1 MASQVTINS
10 PYEERELAGTGPEIV
25 PLAVNASLLERPSP
39 MNDLTQCVLT
49 PEVPTEGFAPLGV
62 GVHRASTIVF
72 KDAASYA
79 ARGDRG
85 HQGYSY
91 GLYGTPTTR
100 TLEAKLTTLEGGAWT
115 FLTPS
120 GQAANALA
128 VLPFLAAGDHVL
140 IADTAYPPMRDL
152 AETDLRRLGV
162 EVAFFDPLSPDDVA
176 SKMRDNTRIVWCE
189 SPGSTTMEILDLP
202 AIVAMAHQRGALVG
216 VDNTWATPLNFKP
229 IAHGAD
235 IVTEALTKFVSGHSD
250 VLMGSITVRD
260 ADLIKPIRSLIGRMG
275 IGVSPDDASLV
286 LRGFET
292 LGVRLRHSE
301 RVALD
306 FARRIAT
313 HPLVEQVLH
322 PALETFPGHAI
333 WKRDFLGSSGV
344 FSIAFKHGATHHVA
358 AALDALQV
366 FAIGASWGGTR
377 SLAAPMSIEGFRS
390 ATSWS
395 GPDVILRLS
404 IGLEDERELWADIER
419 LLASIEDETPS
430 TGSEA
435 WRKAESRG

>member
-1 MASQVTINS
+1 
-10 PYEERELAGTGPEIV
+10 
-25 PLAVNASLLERPSP
+25 

-49 PEVPTEGFAPLGV
+49 PEVPAAGFDPLGV

-72 KDAASYA
+72 KDAATYA
-79 ARGDRG
+79 SRGDRG
-85 HQGYSY
+85 HEGYSY

-100 TLEAKLTTLEGGAWT
+100 TLEAKLTSLEGGAWS

-128 VLPFLAAGDHVL
+128 VLPFLAAGDHIL

-152 AETDLRRLGV
+152 AETDLKRLGV
-162 EVAFFDPLSPDDVA
+162 DVEFFDPQSPDDA
-176 SKMRDNTRIVWCE
+176 AGKMRRTTKIVWCE
-189 SPGSTTMEILDLP
+189 SPGSTTMEMLDLP
-202 AIVAMAHQRGALVG
+202 KIAAIAHEHGALVG

-229 IAHGAD
+229 LELGAD

-250 VLMGSITVRD
+250 VLMGSIT
-260 ADLIKPIRSLIGRMG
+260 IKDTSLLNPIRSLIGRMG

-301 RVALD
+301 RVALN
-306 FARRIAT
+306 FARRIAGHT
-313 HPLVEQVLH
+313 VVDQVLH
-322 PALETFPGHAI
+322 PALETFPGHAL

-344 FSIAFKHGATHHVA
+344 FSIVFKRQAAAHVA
-358 AALDALQV
+358 VALDTLQV

-377 SLAAPMSIEGFRS
+377 SLAAPMSIDGFRT
-390 ATSWS
+390 ATSWH

-404 IGLEDERELWADIER
+404 IGLEDEAELWADVER
-419 LLASIEDETPS
+419 LLETLEACMTAASA
-430 TGSEA
+430 GSLI
-435 WRKAESRG
+435 KAASNG

>member
-1 MASQVTINS
+1 
-10 PYEERELAGTGPEIV
+10 
-25 PLAVNASLLERPSP
+25 

-49 PEVPTEGFAPLGV
+49 PEVPTEGFASLAV

-72 KDAASYA
+72 PDASAYAS
-79 ARGDRG
+79 RGDRG

-100 TLEAKLTTLEGGAWT
+100 TLEAKITSLEAGVWS

-128 VLPFLAAGDHVL
+128 VMPFLAAGDHIL
-140 IADTAYPPMRDL
+140 IADTAYPPMRDF
-152 AETDLRRLGV
+152 AESDLRRSGV
-162 EVAFFDPLSPDDVA
+162 DVEFFDPLSPEDVA
-176 SKMRDNTRIVWCE
+176 SKMRTTTRIVWCE
-189 SPGSTTMEILDLP
+189 SPGSTTMEIGDLP
-202 AIVAMAHQRGALVG
+202 AIASIAHRRGALVG
-216 VDNTWATPLNFKP
+216 FDNTWATPLNFKP
-229 IAHGAD
+229 LIHGAD

-250 VLMGSITVRD
+250 VLMGSITVAD
-260 ADLIKPIRSLIGRMG
+260 ATLITPIRSLIGRMG

-306 FARRIAT
+306 FARRLAD
-313 HPLVEQVLH
+313 HPLVERVVH
-322 PALETFPGHAI
+322 PALETSPGHAI

-344 FSIAFKHGATHHVA
+344 FSILFKNSASRHVA
-358 AALDALQV
+358 SALDALRI

-377 SLAAPMSIEGFRS
+377 SLAAPMSIEGLRS
-390 ATSWS
+390 ATAWS

-404 IGLEDERELWADIER
+404 IGLEDEGELWADIER
-419 LLASIEDETPS
+419 LLASIGAKEQSNMRE
-430 TGSEA
+430 GSLKFVH
-435 WRKAESRG
+435 RV

>member
-1 MASQVTINS
+1 MS
-10 PYEERELAGTGPEIV
+10 
-25 PLAVNASLLERPSP
+25 
-39 MNDLTQCVLT
+39 DLTQCVLT
-49 PEVPTEGFAPLGV
+49 PEVPTDGFTPLGV

-72 KDAASYA
+72 KDAVAYAS
-79 ARGDRG
+79 RGERG
-85 HQGYSY
+85 REGYSY

-100 TLEAKLTTLEGGAWT
+100 TLEAKLTSLEGGAWT

-128 VLPFLAAGDHVL
+128 VLPFLAAGDHIL

-152 AETDLRRLGV
+152 AQTDLHRLGV
-162 EVAFFDPLSPDDVA
+162 DVEFFNPRSLEDVT
-176 SKMRDNTRIVWCE
+176 SKIRKKTRIVWCE

-202 AIVAMAHQRGALVG
+202 KIAAIAHEHGALVG

-229 IAHGAD
+229 LQHGAD

-260 ADLIKPIRSLIGRMG
+260 TALITPIRSLIGRMG

-292 LGVRLRHSE
+292 LSVRLRHSE

-306 FARRIAT
+306 FARRIEG
-313 HPLVEQVLH
+313 HPLVTQVLH
-322 PALETFPGHAI
+322 PALETFPDHEL

-344 FSIAFKHGATHHVA
+344 FSIVFTEAASIHVA
-358 AALDALQV
+358 ASLDALKT

-377 SLAAPMSIEGFRS
+377 SLAAPMSIAGSRS
-390 ATSWS
+390 ATAWNS
-395 GPDVILRLS
+395 PDVILRLS
-404 IGLEDERELWADIER
+404 IGLEDEVELWADVER
-419 LLASIEDETPS
+419 LLASL
-430 TGSEA
+430 EA
-435 WRKAESRG
+435 RTVESANAASLKTVHHG

>member
-1 MASQVTINS
+1 
-10 PYEERELAGTGPEIV
+10 
-25 PLAVNASLLERPSP
+25 

-49 PEVPTEGFAPLGV
+49 PEISTEGFDPLGV

-72 KDAASYA
+72 KDAAAYA
-79 ARGDRG
+79 SRGDRG
-85 HQGYSY
+85 HEGYSY

-100 TLEAKLTTLEGGAWT
+100 TLEAKLTKLEGGAWT

-128 VLPFLAAGDHVL
+128 VLPFLAAGDHIL
-140 IADTAYPPMRDL
+140 IADTAYPPMRDF
-152 AETDLRRLGV
+152 ADTDLKRLGV
-162 EVAFFDPLSPDDVA
+162 EVEFFDPQSLDDVA
-176 SKMRDNTRIVWCE
+176 AKINENTKIVWCE
-189 SPGSTTMEILDLP
+189 SPGSTTMEIVDLP
-202 AIVAMAHQRGALVG
+202 SIAAIAHQRGALVG

-229 IAHGAD
+229 LEHGAD

-250 VLMGSITVRD
+250 VLMGSITIKD
-260 ADLIKPIRSLIGRMG
+260 TALLKPIRSLIGRMG

-301 RVALD
+301 KVALN
-306 FARRIAT
+306 FAGKIEG
-313 HPLVEQVLH
+313 HPVVDQVLH
-322 PALETFPGHAI
+322 PALRTFPGHAL

-344 FSIAFKHGATHHVA
+344 FSIVFKQEAAAHVA
-358 AALDALQV
+358 AALDTLEV

-377 SLAAPMSIEGFRS
+377 SLVAPMSIVDFRT
-390 ATSWS
+390 ATSWD

-404 IGLEDERELWADIER
+404 IGLEDESELWADVER
-419 LLASIEDETPS
+419 FLGTLAAHTTAASS
-430 TGSEA
+430 GRQA
-435 WRKAESRG
+435 KAASNG

>member
-1 MASQVTINS
+1 
-10 PYEERELAGTGPEIV
+10 
-25 PLAVNASLLERPSP
+25 

-49 PEVPTEGFAPLGV
+49 PAVPVEGYDPLGV

-72 KDAASYA
+72 KNAAAYA
-79 ARGDRG
+79 SRGDRG

-100 TLEAKLTTLEGGAWT
+100 TLEAKLSALEGGAWT
-115 FLTPS
+115 FLSPS

-162 EVAFFDPLSPDDVA
+162 AVEFFDPLSPQDVA
-176 SKMRDNTRIVWCE
+176 GKMRDTTRIVWCE
-189 SPGSTTMEILDLP
+189 SPGSTTMEVMDLP
-202 AIVAMAHQRGALVG
+202 RIAEIAHARGALVG

-229 IAHGAD
+229 LLHGAD

-260 ADLIKPIRSLIGRMG
+260 EALIKPIRLFIGRMG

-292 LGVRLRHSE
+292 LGVRLRHSD
-301 RVALD
+301 RIARD
-306 FARRIAT
+306 FARRLAD
-313 HPLVEQVLH
+313 HPLVDRVLH
-322 PALETFPGHAI
+322 PALESFPGHGI

-344 FSIAFKHGATHHVA
+344 FSVTFREAASAHVA
-358 AALDALQV
+358 TALDAFRL

-377 SLAAPMSIEGFRS
+377 SLAAPMSINGFRT
-390 ATSWS
+390 ATCWN

-404 IGLEDERELWADIER
+404 IGLEDEDELWADIER
-419 LLASIEDETPS
+419 FLASLES
-430 TGSEA
+430 LALAAAAEA
-435 WRKAESRG
+435 AVRHG

>member
-1 MASQVTINS
+1 MDKAPT
-10 PYEERELAGTGPEIV
+10 
-25 PLAVNASLLERPSP
+25 
-39 MNDLTQCVLT
+39 DLTQCVLT
-49 PEVPTEGFAPLGV
+49 PPVPTAGFDPLGV

-72 KDAASYA
+72 KDAATYVS
-79 ARGDRG
+79 RGDRG
-85 HQGYSY
+85 HDGYSY

-100 TLEAKLTTLEGGAWT
+100 TLEAKLTILEGGVWS
-115 FLTPS
+115 FLAPS

-128 VLPFLAAGDHVL
+128 VLPFLAAGDHIL

-152 AETDLRRLGV
+152 AETDLKRLGV
-162 EVAFFDPLSPDDVA
+162 EVEFFDPQSPDDVA
-176 SKMRDNTRIVWCE
+176 ARIRPATKIVWCE
-189 SPGSTTMEILDLP
+189 SPGSTTMEIQDLP
-202 AIVAMAHQRGALVG
+202 RIAAIAHQHGALVG

-229 IAHGAD
+229 LQHGAD

-250 VLMGSITVRD
+250 VLMGSITIKD
-260 ADLIKPIRSLIGRMG
+260 MGLLKPIRSFIGRMG

-306 FARRIAT
+306 FARRIAA
-313 HPLVEQVLH
+313 HPVVDQVLH
-322 PALETFPGHAI
+322 PALETFSGHEL

-344 FSIAFKHGATHHVA
+344 FSIVFKAQAAPHVST
-358 AALDALQV
+358 ALDTLRV

-377 SLAAPMSIEGFRS
+377 SLVAPMSINGFRT
-390 ATSWS
+390 ATSWH

-404 IGLEDERELWADIER
+404 IGLEDENDLWADVER
-419 LLASIEDETPS
+419 LLEALQARTGQTSTDDPLKVASH
-430 TGSEA
+430 G
-435 WRKAESRG
+435 

>member
-1 MASQVTINS
+1 
-10 PYEERELAGTGPEIV
+10 
-25 PLAVNASLLERPSP
+25 

-49 PEVPTEGFAPLGV
+49 PEVSSEGFAPLGV

-72 KDAASYA
+72 EDAAAYA
-79 ARGDRG
+79 SRGNRG
-85 HQGYSY
+85 HEGYSY

-100 TLEAKLTTLEGGAWT
+100 TLEAKVTSLEGGAWS

-128 VLPFLAAGDHVL
+128 VLPFLAAGDHIL

-162 EVAFFDPLSPDDVA
+162 DVDFFDPRSPQDVA
-176 SKMRDNTRIVWCE
+176 SKMRKTTKIVWCE
-189 SPGSTTMEILDLP
+189 SPGSTTMEIVDLP
-202 AIVAMAHQRGALVG
+202 QIVAIAHAKGALVG

-229 IAHGAD
+229 LAHGAD

-250 VLMGSITVRD
+250 VLMGSITIGD
-260 ADLIKPIRSLIGRMG
+260 MELLKPIRSFIGRMG

-301 RVALD
+301 RVAID
-306 FARRIAT
+306 FARRIAR
-313 HPLVEQVLH
+313 HPVVEQVLH
-322 PALETFPGHAI
+322 PALESFPGHAL

-344 FSIAFKHGATHHVA
+344 FSIVLKNEAVA
-358 AALDALQV
+358 NLPAALDTLEV

-377 SLAAPMSIEGFRS
+377 SLAAPMSIDGFRS
-390 ATSWS
+390 ATVWS
-395 GPDVILRLS
+395 GPHVILRLS
-404 IGLEDERELWADIER
+404 IGLEDEAELWADIER
-419 LLASIEDETPS
+419 LLVALDTRADNVP
-430 TGSEA
+430 
-435 WRKAESRG
+435 AEMVPGAVRHG